1 MALVKICPNC
11 GKLHNAAESFCMEPP
26 CEFTD
31 LSEVQA
37 VSEEEARMRT
47 TENANE
53 TISSTDAGREDT
65 LEATKPVAEPDSQNT
80 VVASPPRLT
89 LRHGKRDI
97 LARSGDVLGR
107 HNTGKE
113 IFDEIREISRHH
125 LRISREGSV
134 WRVEDQGS
142 TNGTTLNRKMLER
155 EQSCVVKAGD
165 VICLAGVCELK
176 VIAP

>member
-11 GKLHNAAESFCMEPP
+11 GRLHNATESFCIEPP

-37 VSEEEARMRT
+37 ISDEEARRRT
-47 TENANE
+47 AGSANE
-53 TISSTDAGREDT
+53 TIFYAGARQEET
-65 LEATKPVAEPDSQNT
+65 QEKTNAVASASQNT
-80 VVASPPRLT
+80 VVSSPRLA

-97 LARSGDVLGR
+97 FVKPGDVLGR
-107 HNTGKE
+107 RNTGKE
-113 IFDEIREISRHH
+113 IFDEIREVSRQH

-134 WRVEDQGS
+134 WRVEDPGS
-142 TNGTTLNRKMLER
+142 TNGTTVNGRTLER
-155 EQSCVVKAGD
+155 KQPYTIKAGD

-176 VIAP
+176 VLVQ